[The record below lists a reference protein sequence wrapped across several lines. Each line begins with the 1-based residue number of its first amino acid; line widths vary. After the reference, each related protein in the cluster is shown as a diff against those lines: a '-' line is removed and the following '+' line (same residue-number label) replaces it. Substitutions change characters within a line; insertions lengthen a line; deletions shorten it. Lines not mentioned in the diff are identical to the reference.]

1 MKSQAHFR
9 LGIGVVLLAAL
20 VLVAGVWTA
29 QSDNP
34 TLRFEVSFPQT
45 LRGEPLTGRLFVC
58 LSPTSDPEPRIA
70 AYGSAR
76 ARTGKVPFFAVDV
89 EQLRPGQAGVVDMN
103 SIGFPYEIVKDLP
116 PGEYYVQ
123 GVVNVYTQFKRSDG
137 HTVWAHMDQWEG
149 QRWAYAPGNLI
160 SEPQKVRIDPKKGGT
175 VRISLTKVIPPI
187 EVPKDTKWVK
197 RIKIQSKLL
206 TEFWGRPIYL
216 GAVVLLPKGYDEHP
230 DVRYPVVYFQN
241 HFSLD
246 PAFGFTA
253 EKPVEDPTEN
263 LFREM
268 RRQAAGKRES
278 GFEFY
283 QSWNS
288 DNFPRMIAVTFQH
301 PTPYF
306 DDSYAV
312 NSANNG
318 PYGDAILKE
327 LIPYVEEHFRII
339 QKPHARV
346 LTGGSTGGWESLAL
360 QLYHPDF
367 FGGTW
372 TMFPDPI
379 DFRKYLLINI
389 YEDENAFIVPGS
401 SYGWPERMFQRWTDG
416 QPVASVRYISQMEL
430 ASGTRG
436 RSAAQIDIWNATY
449 GPVGKDGYPRQLWDL
464 KTGKIDREVAS
475 YMRDNGYDLRDYA
488 EKNWSK
494 IGPKLVG
501 KIRIYNPEMDHFY
514 LPYAVY
520 LMEEFLEKTK
530 NPYYAGEIIHGR
542 PMKGHGWQ
550 PMTNAELIR
559 MMADH
564 ITKNSPRGEDTA
576 NWKY

>member
-1 MKSQAHFR
+1 
-9 LGIGVVLLAAL
+9 
-20 VLVAGVWTA
+20 
-29 QSDNP
+29 
-34 TLRFEVSFPQT
+34 
-45 LRGEPLTGRLFVC
+45 
-58 LSPTSDPEPRIA
+58 
-70 AYGSAR
+70 
-76 ARTGKVPFFAVDV
+76 VDV
-89 EQLRPGQAGVVDMN
+89 DQLRPGQGVVIDAN
-103 SIGFPYEIVKDLP
+103 AIGFPYDTLKDMP

-123 GVVNVYTQFKRSDG
+123 GVLNVYTQFKRSDG
-137 HTVWAHMDQWEG
+137 HTIWAHMDQWEG

-160 SEPQKVRIDPKKGGT
+160 SEPQKVRVGPKVGGT

-197 RIKIQSKLL
+197 RIRIQSKLL
-206 TEFWGRPIYL
+206 TEFWGHPIYL
-216 GAVVLLPKGYDEHP
+216 GAVVLLPKGYDEHS
-230 DVRYPVVYFQN
+230 DVHYPVVYFQN

-288 DNFPRMIAVTFQH
+288 DNSPRMIAVTFQH

-372 TMFPDPI
+372 TMYPDPI

-464 KTGKIDREVAS
+464 RTGKIDREVAN

-494 IGPKLVG
+494 IGPELVG

-520 LMEEFLEKTK
+520 LMEEFLESTK
-530 NPYYAGEIIHGR
+530 SPYYAGEVIHGR

-559 MMADH
+559 MMAEH
-564 ITKNSPRGEDTA
+564 ITKNAPRGEDSSA
-576 NWKY
+576 WKY